1 MWKLLFKPEF
11 KKPKQLVSEL
21 RSEAWRP
28 FSTALAIDKE
38 LAGWLACFPV
48 LGLFPTFPFNRPLL
62 LSFSEAT
69 GRMKG
74 MARLKTAY
82 SNETDCVCA
91 CEGGHPIIQYNTKI
105 IYINMDKTWGCLR
118 CAGYLEGQGPRKRP
132 KMVGNSKSGFDSA
145 SYAEFSNVLFCFLQ
159 MSMRSEC
166 PWFPNVYDVLMS
178 IISKCP

>member
-105 IYINMDKTWGCLR
+105 IYINKDKTWGCLR
-118 CAGYLEGQGPRKRP
+118 CAGYLEGQGFLLVQISDAFMKMGVWP
-132 KMVGNSKSGFDSA
+132 K
-145 SYAEFSNVLFCFLQ
+145 
-159 MSMRSEC
+159 
-166 PWFPNVYDVLMS
+166 FPIHQLWKIHILELCENIQILEL
-178 IISKCP
+178 C